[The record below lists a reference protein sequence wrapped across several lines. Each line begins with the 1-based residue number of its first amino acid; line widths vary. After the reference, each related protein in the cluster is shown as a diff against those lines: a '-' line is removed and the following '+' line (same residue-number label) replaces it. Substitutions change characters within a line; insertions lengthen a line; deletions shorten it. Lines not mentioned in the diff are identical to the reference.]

1 VAENLKLQGRVLE
14 AADVENIR
22 GLIGSHPRWS
32 RWRISKEL
40 AGQWNWHNGA
50 GQLKDMAARSLLLK
64 LNERQLI
71 QLPPRRRQPIN
82 RMRRAVPKSDSWN
95 REPIDSCLRALR
107 PLEVREISGD
117 REARGRMAVA
127 LAQFHYLGYG
137 GTVGE
142 NLHYEITDRTGRT
155 LGFVLFGAAAWKCQD
170 RDRHIGWENHQREGN
185 LGLIA
190 NNSRFLLLPWVRV
203 PHLASWILSRIC
215 RRVSSD
221 CRRKYG
227 HGLALLETF
236 VERDRFL
243 GTAYQAANWL
253 RVGAT
258 TGRTRQ
264 DRYTSIRAPIKDI
277 YLCPLRANFREILC
291 R

>member
-1 VAENLKLQGRVLE
+1 MQGRVLE
-14 AADVENIR
+14 AADVETIR
-22 GLIGSHPRWS
+22 GLIARNELWS
-32 RWRISKEL
+32 RRRISKEL
-40 AGQWNWHNGA
+40 AEQWNWRNGA

-64 LNERQLI
+64 LNKRQLI
-71 QLPPRRRQPIN
+71 QLPPRRRQPTN
-82 RMRRAVPKSDSWN
+82 RMRCGAPKSDSWN
-95 REPIDSCLRALR
+95 REPIDSCLKALR

-117 REARGRMAVA
+117 RAARGRMASA
-127 LAQFHYLGYG
+127 MAQFHYLGYG

-142 NLHYEITDRTGRT
+142 NLHYGITDQAGRP
-155 LGFVLFGAAAWKCQD
+155 LAFVLFGAAAWKCQD
-170 RDRHIGWENHQREGN
+170 RDRHIGWESHQREGN

-190 NNSRFLLLPWVRV
+190 NNSRFLIVPWARV

-215 RRVSSD
+215 RRVSTD
-221 CRRKYG
+221 CQRKYG
-227 HGLALLETF
+227 HGLVLLESF

-264 DRYTSIRAPIKDI
+264 DRYNSIRTPIKDI

-291 R
+291 K